1 MKHFGLLRRCLENST
16 TGLVGFLFVAFTV
29 LVALLGPWLTPYV
42 MNDQS
47 AMYTIGTNTWPSASH
62 LLGTDR
68 QGYDVLTQL
77 IYGARTALI
86 VGLGA
91 VVVAA
96 FIGIVVGSIAGYRG
110 GWVDELLMRVTD
122 FFLVIPIFIV
132 ILALVRILTKSIT
145 GTSFE
150 GLPYFNL
157 LVIIAIIGLFGWAPI
172 ARMTR
177 AEFLRIRNLEYV
189 AAARCAG
196 LPERRIIFQEILPN
210 AMPSVVVLV
219 ALEVGA
225 AILIEA
231 MISFLG
237 FGDPASPSW
246 GQMLHVNY
254 QSLRIY
260 PIASLAPGMMI
271 FITVMGFN
279 LLADGLA
286 DAANPRGTKARNLG
300 PQT

>member
-1 MKHFGLLRRCLENST
+1 MRAPSLLRQCLST
-16 TGLVGFLFVAFTV
+16 SMTGRVGFALVVFTL
-29 LVALLGPWLTPYV
+29 LVAIAGPWLTPYGPR
-42 MNDQS
+42 DQS
-47 AMYTIGTNTWPSASH
+47 ALYLVGANAWPSAQY

-77 IYGARTALI
+77 IYGAQTALL

-91 VVVAA
+91 TLIASI
-96 FIGIVVGSIAGYRG
+96 IGIVIGGIAGYRG
-110 GWVDELLMRVTD
+110 GWVDEVLMRTTD
-122 FFLVIPIFIV
+122 FFLVIPIFII
-132 ILALVRILTKSIT
+132 ILAVVRIVSKSVP
-145 GTSFE
+145 GTALQ

-157 LVIIAIIGLFGWAPI
+157 LIIIAIIGLFGWAPI

-177 AEFLRIRNLEYV
+177 AEFMRIRNLEYV
-189 AAARCAG
+189 EAARCAG
-196 LPERRIIFQEILPN
+196 LRTDRIIFHEILPN
-210 AMPSVVVLV
+210 ALPSVIVLV

-237 FGDPASPSW
+237 FGDPSSVSW
-246 GQMLHVNY
+246 GQMLHLNY

-271 FITVMGFN
+271 FITVMSFN

-286 DAANPRGTKARNLG
+286 DAANPRGSRARALSSAA
-300 PQT
+300 